1 MVNRIGKRALT
12 IAVADFDKC
21 QPRPDVKKL
30 RPSQNEGFALHNN
43 RYSNVQIALHWMVVA
58 LIIAQWLTSDSIAR
72 THNPL
77 IPPSSTDLL
86 LHSLHNYGGMAIGVL
101 VALRIALRLMRPVK
115 PPAGLAAWQKQA
127 AFLVQ
132 WGLYASLL
140 AQAATGFAASYLTG
154 KAAPVHAFLWNVTLT
169 LAFAHIVAA
178 LIHIVRRDG
187 IAERMTPRFGNRPA
201 ATPGNRKP

>member
-1 MVNRIGKRALT
+1 MR
-12 IAVADFDKC
+12 
-21 QPRPDVKKL
+21 
-30 RPSQNEGFALHNN
+30 HN
-43 RYSNVQIALHWMVVA
+43 RYSNVQIAAHWIVVA
-58 LIIAQWLTSDSIAR
+58 LIIAQWLTSGSIAR

-86 LHSLHNYGGMAIGVL
+86 LHSLHNYGGMAIGLL
-101 VALRIALRLMRPVK
+101 VPLRVFLRLKRPVE
-115 PPAGLAAWQKQA
+115 PPAGLPSWQKRA
-127 AFLVQ
+127 AFFVQ

-169 LAFAHIVAA
+169 LAFLHIAAA

-187 IAERMTPRFGNRPA
+187 IAGRMSIWGGSSPA
-201 ATPGNRKP
+201 TVSKKP